1 MARRGPP
8 RPAQPERTRPA
19 AAGRSH
25 SVLSLAWPSL
35 VENLL
40 LLAMSMASLM
50 MVGRLGPA
58 AMAGVGI
65 ANQVAM
71 LLQVLFMGLSVGN
84 LALVARA
91 TGSGQVGAAQPRR
104 ASPSSWEG
112 RSRCCWWPSASPSS
126 R

>member
-1 MARRGPP
+1 M
-8 RPAQPERTRPA
+8 
-19 AAGRSH
+19 
-25 SVLSLAWPSL
+25 
-35 VENLL
+35 ENLL

-91 TGSGQVGAAQPRR
+91 TGSGQVGGPGRGAPVPPPGRGALAAAGGRLPPHR
-104 ASPSSWEG
+104 A
-112 RSRCCWWPSASPSS
+112 R
-126 R
+126 